1 VFLRRLCL
9 LLIPSAAEILGFP
22 TDGGQCEQSDAYGK
36 LLQNPSVARA
46 DGINRRDSAPQ
57 RVFAAHAAN

>member
-1 VFLRRLCL
+1 MDALGNDPCGALSL

-46 DGINRRDSAPQ
+46 DGINRRD
-57 RVFAAHAAN
+57 R